1 MWVAVRQRFR
11 AFHEDLNLTREQLEN
26 GIGKAVRVT
35 QVLERAYNGRIAD
48 QPPLRIVG
56 SWGKGTQVRPSADI
70 DIMVEFAPA
79 VLQRFEARV
88 GNRQSQLL
96 QEVKAFLSDAYPQT
110 DTRGDGQ
117 VVVVG
122 FNTLTVEVVPVFDL
136 PGGQYL
142 MPDTNNGGRWK
153 TVDPLAQ
160 IAMIEDIDR
169 RTNGNTR
176 ALTKMIKMWKRERNV
191 SLKSFIIELLVAEFM
206 HAYDNAQHDYYWYDW
221 FVRDF
226 FRVLVARAGSGM
238 LIPGTGEW
246 IWLGNDW
253 LPKAQAALATAELAC
268 EWERHDYDV
277 TAGQEWQ
284 KIFGTRI
291 PIHVL

>member
-11 AFHEDLNLTREQLEN
+11 AFHEDLNLTRDQVED
-26 GIGKAVRVT
+26 GIGKAIRVT
-35 QVLERAYNGRIAD
+35 QALERAYNGRVAD

-70 DIMVEFAPA
+70 DIMVEFTPA
-79 VLQRFEARV
+79 VLARFEARV

-96 QEVKAFLSDAYPQT
+96 QEVRASLLDAYPQT
-110 DTRGDGQ
+110 DMRGDGQ
-117 VVVVG
+117 VVMVQ
-122 FNTLTVEVVPVFDL
+122 FNTITVEVVPVFDL

-160 IAMIEDIDR
+160 IALIEAIDT

-176 ALTKMIKMWKRERNV
+176 ALTKIIKMWQREKNV
-191 SLKSFIIELLVAEFM
+191 PLKSFLIELLVADFM
-206 HAYDNAQHDYYWYDW
+206 STYQYAQQDYYYYDW

-226 FRVLVARAGSGM
+226 LRALVGRAGSG
-238 LIPGTGEW
+238 LLVPGTGEW
-246 IWLGNDW
+246 IWLGADW
-253 LPKAQAALATAELAC
+253 HTKAEAALAVAETAC
-268 EWERHDYDV
+268 EWERLDYDV

-284 KIFGTRI
+284 TIFGARI

>member
-11 AFHEDLNLTREQLEN
+11 AFHEDLNLTREQLED

-35 QVLERAYNGRIAD
+35 QALERAYNGRVAD
-48 QPPLRIVG
+48 QPPLLIVG

-70 DIMVEFAPA
+70 DIMVKFASA
-79 VLQRFEARV
+79 VLQRFEART
-88 GNRQSQLL
+88 GNSQSQLL

-110 DTRGDGQ
+110 DMRGDGQ
-117 VVVVG
+117 VVIVQ
-122 FNTLTVEVVPVFDL
+122 FNTITVEVVPVFDL

-142 MPDTNNGGRWK
+142 MPDTNDGGKWK
-153 TVDPLAQ
+153 TVDPAAQ
-160 IAMIEDIDR
+160 IAMIEDIDA

-176 ALTKMIKMWKRERNV
+176 ALTKMLKMWKREKNV
-191 SLKSFIIELLVAEFM
+191 PLKSYAIELLVAEFM
-206 HAYDNAQHDYYWYDW
+206 STYQYAQHDYYYYDL

-226 FRVLVARAGSGM
+226 LKALVTKAGTGL

-246 IWLGNDW
+246 VWLGDEW
-253 LPKAQAALATAELAC
+253 LSRARTALAAAETAC
-268 EWERHDYDV
+268 EWERLDYDV

-284 KIFGTRI
+284 TIFGARI
-291 PIHVL
+291 PIYVL

>member
-11 AFHEDLNLTREQLEN
+11 AFHEDLTLTRDQIED

-35 QVLERAYNGRIAD
+35 QALERAYNGHVAD
-48 QPPLRIVG
+48 QPPMLIVG

-70 DIMVEFAPA
+70 DVMVQFAPA

-88 GNRQSQLL
+88 GNKQSQLL
-96 QEVKAFLSDAYPQT
+96 QEVKAFLLDAYPQT
-110 DTRGDGQ
+110 DMRGDGQ

-122 FNTLTVEVVPVFDL
+122 FNSIIVEVVPVFDL

-142 MPDTNNGGRWK
+142 MPDTNDGGRWK
-153 TVDPLAQ
+153 TVDPSAQ
-160 IAMIEDIDR
+160 IAMIEDIDT

-176 ALTKMIKMWKRERNV
+176 ALTKMIKLWRREKNV
-191 SLKSFIIELLVAEFM
+191 PLKSFIIELLVAEFM
-206 HAYDNAQHDYYWYDW
+206 STYPHARQDYYYYDW

-226 FRVLVARAGSGM
+226 LRALVARAGSGS
-238 LIPGTGEW
+238 LIPGTGEVV
-246 IWLGNDW
+246 WLGADW
-253 LPKAQAALATAELAC
+253 LPKAKAALAAAETAC

-284 KIFGTRI
+284 TIFGTRI

>member
-1 MWVAVRQRFR
+1 MAVRQRFR
-11 AFHEDLNLTREQLEN
+11 AFHEDLNLTREQLED

-35 QVLERAYNGRIAD
+35 QALERAYNGRVAD

-96 QEVKAFLSDAYPQT
+96 QEVRAFLLDAYPQT
-110 DTRGDGQ
+110 GMRGDGQ
-117 VVVVG
+117 VVMVQ
-122 FNTLTVEVVPVFDL
+122 FNTITVEVVPVFDL

-142 MPDTNNGGRWK
+142 MPDTNDGGRWK
-153 TVDPLAQ
+153 AVDPLAQ
-160 IAMIEDIDR
+160 IAMIEDIDT

-176 ALTKMIKMWKRERNV
+176 ALTKIIKMWQREKNV
-191 SLKSFIIELLVAEFM
+191 PLKSFLIELLVAEFM
-206 HAYDNAQHDYYWYDW
+206 STYQHARQDYYYYDW

-226 FRVLVARAGSGM
+226 LQALVARVGSGV
-238 LIPGTGEW
+238 LIPGTEEW
-246 IWLGNDW
+246 VWLGDQW
-253 LPKAQAALATAELAC
+253 LSKAKTALAAAETAC
-268 EWERHDYDV
+268 EWERLDYDV

-284 KIFGTRI
+284 TIFGTRI

>member
-11 AFHEDLNLTREQLEN
+11 DFNEDLNLTREQLDD

-35 QVLERAYNGRIAD
+35 QALERAYNGRVAD
-48 QPPLRIVG
+48 RPPLLIVG

-70 DIMVEFAPA
+70 DIMVQFASA
-79 VLQRFEARV
+79 VLQRFEART

-96 QEVKAFLSDAYPQT
+96 QEVKAFLLNAYPQT
-110 DTRGDGQ
+110 DMRGDGQ
-117 VVVVG
+117 VVMVQ
-122 FNTLTVEVVPVFDL
+122 FNTITVEVVPVFDL

-142 MPDTNNGGRWK
+142 MPDTNDGGRWK
-153 TVDPLAQ
+153 AVDPAAQ
-160 IAMIEDIDR
+160 IAMIEDIDT

-176 ALTKMIKMWKRERNV
+176 ILTKMIKTWKREKNV
-191 SLKSFIIELLVAEFM
+191 PLKSYVIELLVAEFM
-206 HAYDNAQHDYYWYDW
+206 STYKYAQQDHYYYDW

-226 FRVLVARAGSGM
+226 LKALVSKAGTGL

-246 IWLGNDW
+246 VWLGDEW
-253 LPKAQAALATAELAC
+253 LSRARTALAAAETAC
-268 EWERHDYDV
+268 EWERLDYDV

-284 KIFGTRI
+284 TIFGTRI
-291 PIHVL
+291 PIYVL

>member
-11 AFHEDLNLTREQLEN
+11 AFHEDLNLTREQLED

-35 QVLERAYNGRIAD
+35 EVLERAYNGRVAD

-88 GNRQSQLL
+88 GNKQSQLL
-96 QEVKAFLSDAYPQT
+96 QEVKAFLSVAYPQT
-110 DTRGDGQ
+110 DMRGDGQ

-142 MPDTNNGGRWK
+142 MPDTNDGGRWK

-176 ALTKMIKMWKRERNV
+176 ALTKMIKTWKRERNA
-191 SLKSFIIELLVAEFM
+191 SLKSFVIELLVAEFM
-206 HAYDNAQHDYYWYDW
+206 STYSNAQQDYYWYDW

-226 FRVLVARAGSGM
+226 FRALVLRAGSGL
-238 LIPGTGEW
+238 LIPGTGEG
-246 IWLGNDW
+246 IWLGTDW
-253 LPKAQAALATAELAC
+253 LPKAQAALAAAKLAC
-268 EWERHDYDV
+268 EWERYDYDV